1 LKRYY
6 YIQNIM
12 PFIAGPRVTGGTGGT
27 ISTNSSYTI
36 HTFETNGSFLARGT
50 GVVEV
55 LVVGSGGF
63 PGPSANSRVGSGGG
77 SVIYQKFVPVLN
89 TGLYSVVVGTGNG
102 APQVNAPAGN
112 SSQFDYNGGTIIAPG
127 GGGTGTN
134 RNNPLGSGGGG
145 TIISEF
151 GIGANVLGYGFSGG
165 DGLGSGAGGGGGG
178 AGGVGDPAASVTPGR
193 GGIGVSYSISGV
205 STYYGGGG
213 GVYAGSAYLHPT
225 STASMYG
232 LGGCSP
238 IPGTIPN
245 RPGIVIIRY
254 AT

>member
-1 LKRYY
+1 
-6 YIQNIM
+6 M

-36 HTFETNGSFLARGT
+36 HTFTSTGNFVPRGN

-55 LVVGSGGF
+55 LVVGSGGS
-63 PGPSANSRVGSGGG
+63 PGPSALSRVGSGGG
-77 SVIYQKFVPVLN
+77 SVIYQKFVPVLSGN
-89 TGLYSVVVGTGNG
+89 VYSATVGSGTP
-102 APQVNAPAGN
+102 APQLN
-112 SSQFDYNGGTIIAPG
+112 SPPGVQSQFDYNGGSIIALG
-127 GGGTGTN
+127 GGGTGIN

-151 GIGANVLGYGFSGG
+151 GIGANVIGYGFDGG
-165 DGLGSGAGGGGGG
+165 DGLGGGAGGGGGG
-178 AGGVGDPAASVTPGR
+178 AGGAGSPAASVTPGR

-213 GVYAGSAYLHPT
+213 GVFSGPAYLHPT
-225 STASMYG
+225 STESMYG

-238 IPGTIPN
+238 TPGTVGN
-245 RPGIVIIRY
+245 RPGIIIIRY